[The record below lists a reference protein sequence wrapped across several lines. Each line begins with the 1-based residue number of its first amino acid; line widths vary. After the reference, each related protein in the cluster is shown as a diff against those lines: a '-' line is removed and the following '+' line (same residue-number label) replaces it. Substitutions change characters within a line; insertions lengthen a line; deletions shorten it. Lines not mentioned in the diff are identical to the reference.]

1 MDKGLVQYKYKYKS
15 KEKYSW
21 SVFPMKK
28 GDKGDRMVACGALED
43 GPIVEPVPGKQLT
56 DGERS
61 NRDGDHL
68 ATEILSH

>member
-1 MDKGLVQYKYKYKS
+1 
-15 KEKYSW
+15 
-21 SVFPMKK
+21 MKK
-28 GDKGDRMVACGALED
+28 GDKGDRMVACGTLED
-43 GPIVEPVPGKQLT
+43 GPIVEPGAGKQLT

>member
-1 MDKGLVQYKYKYKS
+1 
-15 KEKYSW
+15 
-21 SVFPMKK
+21 MKK